1 MILCAAVSEITATTG
16 VQFAKTFR
24 MMIKVIATTA
34 ATARTAMTNSDSL
47 PSPPTPVEALQ
58 QAIAESSRAL
68 ELVSITGHEF
78 NVKFE
83 RLLLA
88 ALELALADAEL
99 QAHDYA
105 GSITVPVLDALEKNR
120 LHDEWLA
127 EKFRI
132 EQLVQE
138 ARAKLYEAL
147 QQ

>member
-1 MILCAAVSEITATTG
+1 MS
-16 VQFAKTFR
+16 K
-24 MMIKVIATTA
+24 
-34 ATARTAMTNSDSL
+34 
-47 PSPPTPVEALQ
+47 PTPVEA
-58 QAIAESSRAL
+58 ITREIESQS
-68 ELVSITGHEF
+68 VYDWNDNFS
-78 NVKFE
+78 E
-83 RLLLA
+83 RSQLILLA
-88 ALELALADAEL
+88 ALELAKADAEL

>member
-1 MILCAAVSEITATTG
+1 
-16 VQFAKTFR
+16 
-24 MMIKVIATTA
+24 
-34 ATARTAMTNSDSL
+34 MTNL
-47 PSPPTPVEALQ
+47 TPVEALQ
-58 QAIAESSRAL
+58 REAEHVRGFV
-68 ELVSITGHEF
+68 ELDRDVF
-78 NVKFE
+78 VNPKMMRVF
-83 RLLLA
+83 LA
-88 ALELALADAEL
+88 ALELAKADAEL